1 VQEGKEMLRKDK
13 TVYCRGAGRGQE
25 VKEDGVMKGGE
36 E

>member
-1 VQEGKEMLRKDK
+1 MLRKEK
-13 TVYCRGAGRGQE
+13 TVSCRGEGRGHD